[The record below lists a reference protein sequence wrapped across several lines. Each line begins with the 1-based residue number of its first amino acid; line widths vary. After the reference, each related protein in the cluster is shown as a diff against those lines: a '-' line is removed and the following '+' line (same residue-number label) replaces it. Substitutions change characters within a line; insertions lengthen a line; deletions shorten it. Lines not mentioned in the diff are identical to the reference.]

1 MALVWQPTR
10 FQCVYFNGVPLLP
23 LLQRLLRL
31 LLLSLWAKT
40 MLEMLVCT
48 THSFTNES
56 LLLTLFLGHTQ
67 KKLKHSMANA
77 TKKMHQTFVYRSR
90 HNSNALRSHVPFTY
104 IATELKLGRALIRP
118 PSRWLAHTSAHAH
131 YTTIDTYETFF
142 SLPFQMIQTQCAPI
156 FLSMRNRNGCV
167 QVYSDVT
174 QFYLCNPIL
183 CARNN
188 LYWSLDSQKCINCKH
203 FINKKNYGNNIFYI
217 YHEINCIRWIK

>member
-1 MALVWQPTR
+1 
-10 FQCVYFNGVPLLP
+10 
-23 LLQRLLRL
+23 
-31 LLLSLWAKT
+31 
-40 MLEMLVCT
+40 
-48 THSFTNES
+48 
-56 LLLTLFLGHTQ
+56 
-67 KKLKHSMANA
+67 
-77 TKKMHQTFVYRSR
+77 MHQTFVYRSR

-203 FINKKNYGNNIFYI
+203 FINKKNYSNNIFYI
-217 YHEINCIRWIK
+217 YHEINCIRWIKQFYRRKSPWCSSCLYSRSDFQLKLSNTSHWLRRIMYFISRTKI